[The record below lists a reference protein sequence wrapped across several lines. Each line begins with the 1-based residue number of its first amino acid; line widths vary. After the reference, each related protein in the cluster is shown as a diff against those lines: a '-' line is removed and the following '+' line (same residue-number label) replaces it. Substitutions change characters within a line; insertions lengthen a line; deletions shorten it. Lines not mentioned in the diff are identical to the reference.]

1 MLPRWFRI
9 VVGAEMA
16 GLVLLVVLLVHL
28 AGSGVRAVGQVAEWA
43 RPQVAQSSPA
53 PVAPVAPAVPRAT
66 PPPAPGA
73 AGLAQLGGPL
83 LHQLDKDTEATANG
97 EMRLLAQMEAVLRAR
112 VEEAIGATVK
122 GR

>member
-9 VVGAEMA
+9 VIGAEVA

-28 AGSGVRAVGQVAEWA
+28 AGSGVQAVGQVVEWA
-43 RPQVAQSSPA
+43 RPHLAQSSPA
-53 PVAPVAPAVPRAT
+53 PAVPVAPAVPRAA
-66 PPPAPGA
+66 PPPAAGVG
-73 AGLAQLGGPL
+73 GLAQLGGPL

-112 VEEAIGATVK
+112 VEAAVGATLK

>member
-9 VVGAEMA
+9 VIGAEVA

-28 AGSGVRAVGQVAEWA
+28 AGSGVRAVGQVVEWA
-43 RPQVAQSSPA
+43 RPQVAQTSPA
-53 PVAPVAPAVPRAT
+53 PAAPVAPAVPRAT

-73 AGLAQLGGPL
+73 ASLAQLGGPL